1 MGLCRHPLALRHP
14 LVRHHI
20 QRTTPDAHLGRLL
33 SHPPTRHTAPEERL
47 HTDHRRLA
55 QRPTVVPRLLLPRRP
70 TDPPDAA
77 EVLIPDQPRSRRVT
91 MPLDLRI
98 PPGRDYRTSST
109 PLQFLVHRTTIIHP
123 VRPHARDRV
132 LHLLQQGGDHLRIRH
147 PRLADHRRLD
157 LT

>member
-14 LVRHHI
+14 LVRPHI

-33 SHPPTRHTAPEERL
+33 SHPPTRPTAPEERL
-47 HTDHRRLA
+47 HAEHRRLA

-98 PPGRDYRTSST
+98 PPGRDGAADKTGI
-109 PLQFLVHRTTIIHP
+109 QLV
-123 VRPHARDRV
+123 RV
-132 LHLLQQGGDHLRIRH
+132 Q
-147 PRLADHRRLD
+147 P
-157 LT
+157 